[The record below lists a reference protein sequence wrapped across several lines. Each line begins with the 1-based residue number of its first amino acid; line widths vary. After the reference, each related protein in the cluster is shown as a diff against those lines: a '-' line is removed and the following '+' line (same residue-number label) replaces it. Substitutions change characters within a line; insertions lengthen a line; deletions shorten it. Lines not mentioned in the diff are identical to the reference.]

1 MTSSLLKK
9 GNGYQNAN
17 RRVALAFVLT
27 NIPNVIAVD
36 ERTVDFPPYGRCHF
50 SAYTHADGAMIS
62 TPNQADNTFGGAE
75 WHARDKI
82 MMFRDFFDGRCVVYV
97 CPIEPL
103 FAARTIGHHGVR
115 WDDILKIADF
125 KQVFRI

>member
-1 MTSSLLKK
+1 MTTSLLTK
-9 GNGYQNAN
+9 GNGHQNAN
-17 RRVALAFVLT
+17 RRAALAFVLKNMEEVT
-27 NIPNVIAVD
+27 LVD
-36 ERTVDFPPYGRCHF
+36 ERTVDFPPYGCCHF

-62 TPNQADNTFGGAE
+62 TPNQADNAFGTAD

-103 FAARTIGHHGVR
+103 LAARTIGQHGVR

>member
-1 MTSSLLKK
+1 MAASLLKK
-9 GNGYQNAN
+9 GNGHQNAN
-17 RRVALAFVLT
+17 RREALAFVLRHIEDAT
-27 NIPNVIAVD
+27 AVD

-62 TPNQADNTFGGAE
+62 TPSKADNTFGAAE
-75 WHARDKI
+75 WHSRDKI

-103 FAARTIGHHGVR
+103 FGARTIGQHGVR

-125 KQVFRI
+125 KQVFRV